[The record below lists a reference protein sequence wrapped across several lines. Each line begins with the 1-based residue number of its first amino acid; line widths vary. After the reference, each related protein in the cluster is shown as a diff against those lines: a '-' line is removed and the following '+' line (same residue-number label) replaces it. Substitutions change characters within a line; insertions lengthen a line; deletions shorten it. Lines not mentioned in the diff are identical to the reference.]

1 MSALYMFIGG
11 LAVGAVLSALY
22 YQYVRIKGVHEQWQ
36 TDSANLKAQISKMVP
51 AAELAALE
59 ATCER
64 RIEESRAEH
73 AARLRE
79 TEAAHD
85 ESRRAQEAMRREA
98 EERIQ
103 RLENLIAQQQSNTE
117 SCKAGLQKDVTGL
130 LTLLSTLHR
139 WDDEMTKLMQQNMFM
154 KQQNSEFG
162 GIVKQVIIL
171 ALNAAIEAAR
181 AGEAG
186 RGFAVVAD
194 EVKML
199 ATRAD
204 EFSNKY
210 RESLHKNDLVATAT
224 FQDIQASGK
233 MILTAVHALEGK
245 LSKLDLVNQQ

>member
-1 MSALYMFIGG
+1 MTFLFILIGG
-11 LAVGAVLSALY
+11 FIVGTALSTLFF
-22 YQYVRIKGVHEQWQ
+22 RNVHVKRLREQWQ
-36 TDSANLKAQISKMVP
+36 VERARMQEQLAEMVP
-51 AAELAALE
+51 ATEVDSLRAAH
-59 ATCER
+59 AR
-64 RIEESRAEH
+64 QIEETRAEH
-73 AARLRE
+73 AASLQAA
-79 TEAAHD
+79 EAAHD
-85 ESRRAQEAMRREA
+85 EAQRAWDSIRQDY
-98 EERIQ
+98 EERVR
-103 RLENLIAQQQSNTE
+103 RLENVTALQQSNTE
-117 SCKAGLQKDVTGL
+117 SCKAELQGDVTSL

-139 WDDEMTKLMQQNMFM
+139 WDDEMTKLMQQNMYM
-154 KQQNSEFG
+154 KQQNTEFG

-194 EVKML
+194 EVKLL

-245 LSKLDLVNQQ
+245 LNKLNLSD